1 MNSQNG
7 YFNPWP
13 PEQPPGNRRFLPIP
27 GSFGNVPPTHVGGPQ
42 QPINGQQYPIQ
53 FPHGQFVSPLQAYQH
68 PQAHLPPLIPLSAV
82 EDLQLPQIPF
92 TSAALPDSFSR
103 TPFVTSGPVVHEG
116 YIPAPGH
123 NEEDDYPDLPPGY
136 GDTLL
141 RNRDWETSDDE
152 SAYEDELTFEQ
163 QMRALEERD
172 DSEVDKDYS
181 EEDAQHDE
189 GDPAEMELEGG
200 FYDGEER
207 TQPKRGRPATRGKS
221 GTTRGGT
228 TKVSRGGR
236 RGRPPG
242 RGRGGHS
249 GSVSTRGKKPRGPGR
264 LKGKRGPRAVADPG
278 QDFKELQRQAND
290 RYIAGDYPAAIEYAQ
305 QAIQLNPE
313 IFDAH
318 NIASVSYGM
327 MGEEVKSIDS
337 LIIGAPTKRDPDL
350 WHSIIDRIKKVDEVK
365 NPTYTEAAKTA
376 LILVCLKEIVQL
388 DKENYDARR
397 HVFDIEA
404 GLGHSSKCVKHGLF
418 MLGLRRDNNELPDTE
433 VMKTMAM
440 LGTSTPKQTRLHLT
454 KLLDAFDLA
463 LEVFTKKK
471 PEYSDVD
478 WELINIYL
486 DLLDRGAQ
494 YDHALLRL
502 KTLSRWMQGRSKET
516 YWDEQK
522 DDREFDIEDEPRRV
536 LVSDFKRKSQD
547 AKFGQ
552 TLPIEIRVK
561 LGVFRL
567 RKSAADFT
575 EAMVR
580 LRVFWFVE
588 FI

>member
-7 YFNPWP
+7 YYPWP
-13 PEQPPGNRRFLPIP
+13 PGQPPGNRQFLPIL
-27 GSFGNVPPTHVGGPQ
+27 GNFGNVPPQHPIGPQ
-42 QPINGQQYPIQ
+42 PSINGQQYPVQ
-53 FPHGQFVSPLQAYQH
+53 FPHGQFVAPQQAYQH
-68 PQAHLPPLIPLSAV
+68 PLAHLPSLIPLSAV

-103 TPFVTSGPVVHEG
+103 APFATSGPVVHEG

-141 RNRDWETSDDE
+141 RNRDWETSDDD
-152 SAYEDELTFEQ
+152 SGFEDNLTFEQ

-172 DSEVDKDYS
+172 NSEVDKDYS
-181 EEDAQHDE
+181 EEDARYDE

-200 FYDGEER
+200 FNDDEER
-207 TQPKRGRPATRGKS
+207 PQPKRGKPVARGRGSATRGA
-221 GTTRGGT
+221 GTS
-228 TKVSRGGR
+228 KASRGGR

-249 GSVSTRGKKPRGPGR
+249 GSISTRGKKPRGPGR
-264 LKGKRGPRAVADPG
+264 PKGRKGPRAVADPG
-278 QDFKELQRQAND
+278 LEFKELQREAND
-290 RYIAGDYPAAIEYAQ
+290 RYIAGDYLGAIEYAQ
-305 QAIQLNPE
+305 KAIQLNPE

-350 WHSIIDRIKKVDEVK
+350 WHSIIDRIKNLDEVK
-365 NPTYTEAAKTA
+365 YPTYTAAAKTA
-376 LILVCLKEIVQL
+376 LTLVCLKEVVQL
-388 DKENYDARR
+388 DKQNYDARR
-397 HVFDIEA
+397 QILDIEA
-404 GLGHSSKCVKHGLF
+404 RLGHSSKVVKHGHF
-418 MLGLRRDNNELPDTE
+418 MLGLRRDNDEAPDTE
-433 VMKTMAM
+433 VMKRMAM
-440 LGTSTPKQTRLHLT
+440 LGTSSPKQTRLHLS
-454 KLLDAFDLA
+454 KLLEAFDLA

-471 PEYSDVD
+471 PEHNDVD

-486 DLLDRGAQ
+486 DLLDRGGQ
-494 YDHALLRL
+494 YDHALKRL
-502 KTLSRWMQGRSKET
+502 KTLARWMQGRAKET
-516 YWDEQK
+516 YWDEQE

-536 LVSDFKRKSQD
+536 LVPEFRRKSQD

-552 TLPIEIRVK
+552 ALPIEIRVK

-567 RKSAADFT
+567 RKSAEDFT
-575 EAMVR
+575 EAMVSPGIP
-580 LRVFWFVE
+580 LLHD
-588 FI
+588 